1 MGKRLFFRFGFLAIC
16 AAFGWFA
23 SDFTGNAAGSD
34 KVVEYRKGD
43 LTMNGAQAEA
53 QKHLPVFLANIL
65 DEQGLAAEGAMVK
78 VAFPVTID
86 GVSGHE
92 VIWVGP
98 FGRLDGSFKGMLANR
113 PRDMTEQVG
122 YVVDFT
128 EDMIRD
134 WMFPGPDGRLFGSYT
149 TRVMLKDLDADTAAQ
164 VSASLAPDPLPEGW

>member
-1 MGKRLFFRFGFLAIC
+1 MGARLFFRFGFLAIC
-16 AAFGWFA
+16 LAVGWFA
-23 SDFTGNAAGSD
+23 SGSSADAAESD
-34 KVVEYRKGD
+34 KVVEYGKGD
-43 LTMNGAQAEA
+43 LSMNSAQAEA

-98 FGRLDGSFKGMLANR
+98 FARLDGSFKGMLANR

-122 YVVDFT
+122 DVVDFS

-149 TRVMLKDLDADTAAQ
+149 TRVMLKDLDADTAARI
-164 VSASLAPDPLPEGW
+164 SAALAPEPLPRGW